1 MSYYRDVLVASHLL
15 LVLEQ
20 EDYWVNWIK
29 KSIDEWVQ
37 QRSVN
42 TYLSLRA
49 GMGSFYDLS
58 FAGENSWQRNKLLD
72 IFQNITYFL
81 ALFYRESGEVGL
93 EKVEEKLIRDNT
105 LLDQKLLLV
114 VFQALKDGTLCDLV
128 RKIEGIEPET
138 LQS

>member
-29 KSIDEWVQ
+29 KSIDEWDQ

-72 IFQNITYFL
+72 IF
-81 ALFYRESGEVGL
+81 
-93 EKVEEKLIRDNT
+93 
-105 LLDQKLLLV
+105 
-114 VFQALKDGTLCDLV
+114 
-128 RKIEGIEPET
+128 KI
-138 LQS
+138 